1 MNGVEV
7 GISCGDALF
16 SVDRYREDLV
26 ESQGASQVAQ
36 WSRTHL
42 PMQEMWVRSLGRVD
56 PLRKE
61 MGTYL
66 WTERSL
72 VVSSPWGGK
81 RVRLDLVTKT
91 TMMTKW
97 SHVA

>member
-1 MNGVEV
+1 MVPMDIGE
-7 GISCGDALF
+7 AL
-16 SVDRYREDLV
+16 
-26 ESQGASQVAQ
+26 VALWQ
-36 WSRTHL
+36 RTHL
-42 PMQEMWVRSLGRVD
+42 PMQEMWVRSLGQVD

-61 MGTYL
+61 LGTYL

-81 RVRLDLVTKT
+81 RVILDLETK

-97 SHVA
+97 GHVA